1 MKITLQPQNT
11 CHRILHNPN
20 WNQQK
25 WKLNL
30 LKWFSKIQ
38 TIGVVHSYLVIHY
51 APLIQ
56 FQLRLAHFVKVTLE
70 TRPKLEPAKLKLK
83 MKVALDTISNQKLPL
98 LDLEFLI

>member
-11 CHRILHNPN
+11 SHRILLNPK
-20 WNQQK
+20 WNRQK

-30 LKWFSKIQ
+30 LEQFSKLQ
-38 TIGVVHSYLVIHY
+38 TIGLVHSYLVIHS

-70 TRPKLEPAKLKLK
+70 TRPKLEPAKLKQKIKL
-83 MKVALDTISNQKLPL
+83 ALDTTSNEKLPL
-98 LDLEFLI
+98 LGLEFLI